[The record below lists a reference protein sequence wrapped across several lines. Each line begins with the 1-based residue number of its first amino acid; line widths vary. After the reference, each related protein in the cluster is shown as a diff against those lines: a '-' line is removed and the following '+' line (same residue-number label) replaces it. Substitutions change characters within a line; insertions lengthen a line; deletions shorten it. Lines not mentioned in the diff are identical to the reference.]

1 MTYLFKL
8 ARRSAS
14 QRALPLIALT
24 AALAACNT
32 DQLAPNSD
40 EPEVISLSEPAPI
53 ASSTSAPSFSST
65 FAGGIPFGTFA
76 QPIEAFDNVL
86 NGSKVNIAPD
96 QMLKVLGQIKARGGR
111 VVLALAGHEKYYK
124 DAQGHFSFSLWKER
138 VNRYRG
144 VNLSSYVSDGTV
156 IGHYMIDEPN
166 DPYNWNGQPIPGS
179 MLEEMAKYSKS
190 IWPTMPTIVRSH
202 PTYMD
207 NFTTTY
213 KYLDAAW
220 AQYAERFG
228 DPRAYLAA
236 NIAAARSKGLALV
249 VGLNITMGTLKK
261 TEISAQQLE
270 SWGSA
275 LLSDSYPCAF
285 ISWQYQATYLN
296 RSDIRAAMA
305 RLAQKAASHAARSC
319 GNGSATPPPPPDNPP
334 PPDSTQPPPPQSL
347 PGVKGIVL
355 SATRIVRSGEQ
366 QIVLKWSGATGTR
379 VDLYRNGVLRRIT
392 PNDGFAV
399 SVPRRQ
405 GLQTFKV
412 CLRGT
417 SKCSNSASATIR

>member
-8 ARRSAS
+8 ARRTAC
-14 QRALPLIALT
+14 QRALPLIAFT

-32 DQLAPNSD
+32 DHLAPNSD
-40 EPEVISLSEPAPI
+40 EPEVISLSEPAPV
-53 ASSTSAPSFSST
+53 ATSTAAPAFSAGF
-65 FAGGIPFGTFA
+65 GGIPFGTFA
-76 QPIEAFDNVL
+76 QPLEAFDNVL
-86 NGSKVNIAPD
+86 NGSKVNIAAD
-96 QMLKVLGQIKARGGR
+96 QMLKTLAQIKARGGR
-111 VVLALAGHEKYYK
+111 VVLALAGHENYYK
-124 DAQGHFSFSLWKER
+124 DAQGHFSFSMWKER
-138 VNRYRG
+138 VNRYKG
-144 VNLSSYVSDGTV
+144 VNLSSFVADGTV

-166 DPYNWNGQPIPGS
+166 DPYNWHGEPIPGS

-190 IWPTMPTIVRSH
+190 LWPTMPTIVRSH

-228 DPRAYLAA
+228 DPKAYLAA

-261 TEISAQQLE
+261 TEISAQQIE

-285 ISWQYQATYLN
+285 ISWQYRAAYLN
-296 RSDIRAAMA
+296 RPDIRAAMA
-305 RLAQKAASHAARSC
+305 RLAQKAAAHTARSC

-334 PPDSTQPPPPQSL
+334 PDNAPPPPPPPTL
-347 PGVKGIVL
+347 PGVSGLVL
-355 SATRIVRSGEQ
+355 TATRVVVSGEQ
-366 QIVLKWSGATGTR
+366 QIMLRWSGATGDR
-379 VDLYRNGVLRRIT
+379 VDLYRNKVLRRIT
-392 PNDGFAV
+392 PNDGLAV
-399 SVPRRQ
+399 SVPKRP
-405 GLQTFKV
+405 GLQTFKI

-417 SKCSNSASATIR
+417 SKCSNNATATIR